1 MSTHH
6 DPDTAEHP
14 TQSFPPGTPAP
25 PPAALRAQVDL
36 GALSHPG
43 NVRPSNEDYYLVVR
57 VGRALQTLLTNLPPG
72 HVPDR
77 SEEEGY
83 GLLVADGMG
92 GHAAGEVAARLAVN
106 ALVNLVLDQPDWIL
120 RAGERENERLL
131 QRMARRYRQVD
142 ELLRR
147 EAEKDLN
154 LWGMGTTL
162 TVACILGDTLF
173 VGNLGDSRAYL
184 HRGADLHR
192 LTRDHTL
199 AQMLADTGSIRP
211 EEVTTHRFRHVLTRC
226 LGGSEGVVEA
236 DVQQVRLSDGD
247 QVLLCTDGLTDLVDD
262 AAIAAVLQGAG
273 AASAAC
279 EALVELAL
287 GRGGRDNVTV
297 VLARYRFAPEP
308 GRP

>member
-1 MSTHH
+1 MPV
-6 DPDTAEHP
+6 DPNADTAEYRLQPSSP
-14 TQSFPPGTPAP
+14 TTPVAP
-25 PPAALRAQVDL
+25 AVRAQVEF

-72 HVPDR
+72 DLPDR

-120 RAGERENERLL
+120 LTGERENERVLR
-131 QRMARRYRQVD
+131 RMARRYREVD
-142 ELLRR
+142 ELLRQ
-147 EAEKDLN
+147 EAEKDPN

-162 TVACILGDTLF
+162 TVACILGGTLF

-184 HRGADLHR
+184 YRGADLYR

-199 AQMLADTGSIRP
+199 AQLLADTGSIRP
-211 EEVTTHRFRHVLTRC
+211 DEVATHRFRHVLTRS
-226 LGGSEGVVEA
+226 LGTGEGLAQA
-236 DVQQVRLSDGD
+236 DVQQVPLRDGD
-247 QVLLCTDGLTDLVDD
+247 QVLLCTDGLTDRVDD
-262 AAIAAVLQGAG
+262 AAIAAALQRAG
-273 AASAAC
+273 TASDAC
-279 EALVELAL
+279 QALVELAL
-287 GRGGRDNVTV
+287 ARGGRDNVTV
-297 VLARYRFAPEP
+297 VLARCRFAPGP
-308 GRP
+308 GQP